1 MNLVTLFV
9 WMVDLGDCF
18 IFNLPHYCF
27 IEQFLVGMLYKV
39 ANGGLFRQLEF
50 VLFIHQLFGPKQHG
64 LDHFALSC
72 LVSSRVQRRVFE
84 VFLSGQQPQIF
95 STCIIWSSWIAV
107 KNIQLVMFAGQHV
120 ASKELSMLLFLWT

>member
-39 ANGGLFRQLEF
+39 ANGGCFGSLSLFCLYT
-50 VLFIHQLFGPKQHG
+50 
-64 LDHFALSC
+64 SC
-72 LVSSRVQRRVFE
+72 LDQNNMGWIILLCLAWCLPECREGYLKFPFLASNHRSS
-84 VFLSGQQPQIF
+84 QP
-95 STCIIWSSWIAV
+95 V
-107 KNIQLVMFAGQHV
+107 
-120 ASKELSMLLFLWT
+120 